1 MAGEYREIEEK
12 SFFDVGKKHECV
24 VCHFAASSRRNSV
37 VPGGGSSG
45 GFGAGACAM
54 LDALLPELGA
64 RYELTAFVRINVAS
78 ASFLCRNFSIET
90 SSCPALVLI
99 KNGRPVQKLA
109 GLDAMGLTVRRRI
122 SSVGSQMEAGTAAAI
137 SGHRRSRSSPVNGI
151 VGIDSTEAATDFEAL
166 VRSLEKT
173 LSSYDVLAA
182 KALDAIEEGS
192 EDEDEDQEEEEAGG
206 GRRRVLSDAIAG
218 ALDRSSLG
226 GKHKMKAAGHRK
238 SQSEPTG
245 MIVSATGAS
254 AQAGMGAN
262 PVCTFANL

>member
-1 MAGEYREIEEK
+1 M
-12 SFFDVGKKHECV
+12 
-24 VCHFAASSRRNSV
+24 
-37 VPGGGSSG
+37 
-45 GFGAGACAM
+45 
-54 LDALLPELGA
+54 
-64 RYELTAFVRINVAS
+64 
-78 ASFLCRNFSIET
+78 
-90 SSCPALVLI
+90 
-99 KNGRPVQKLA
+99 
-109 GLDAMGLTVRRRI
+109 
-122 SSVGSQMEAGTAAAI
+122 
-137 SGHRRSRSSPVNGI
+137 
-151 VGIDSTEAATDFEAL
+151 
-166 VRSLEKT
+166 RSLEKT

-254 AQAGMGAN
+254 AQAGMGARARGRARSWAS
-262 PVCTFANL
+262 P